1 MLMVIVFLVTLIIG
15 VPIAFSLGLTAVVG
29 LYSLDPSFLIAL
41 PQKLFATSNN
51 YSLMAIPL
59 FIMAGELMA
68 LSGDINRLMELA
80 RSVIGRVRGGL
91 AYVSIVLG
99 VMIGGLLGMANAAAA
114 LLSTTIYPEM
124 VKDGY
129 EPDFAAPFIA
139 SVSIIAPM
147 IPPGMLFVIYGVAS
161 NTSIADLFMAG
172 VSAGVMV
179 AVALVIIILLSSR
192 KYKWPVSTQKTSA
205 KDILIKLKNA
215 AFSVLAPFI
224 TVVTIG
230 AGIATPT
237 EAAAVVCV
245 LVFLVGTF
253 VYRKIKLRDM
263 AAVLTR
269 TATTSGAILIISA
282 MGGVLG
288 WNLSIAQIPQALA
301 QGIAQIS
308 ENRLVIMLI
317 IQVFLLFV
325 GMVMDSAPAVMI
337 LVPVFMP
344 IMARFGFDSVHFGL
358 LMCLNLSIGL
368 LTPPVGTV
376 LYTTATATGVPTD
389 KMIKNI
395 WPWVGALT
403 IVLMIIAY
411 VPDVVMWL
419 PNLLNSR

>member
-1 MLMVIVFLVTLIIG
+1 MLAVFVVTLIIG
-15 VPIAFSLGLTAVVG
+15 VPIAFSLGLTAVAG
-29 LYSLDPSFLIAL
+29 LYSMGPSFLIAI

-59 FIMAGELMA
+59 FIMAGELMG
-68 LSGDINRLMELA
+68 LSGDINRLMDLA
-80 RSVIGRVRGGL
+80 RVVIGRVRGGL
-91 AYVSIVLG
+91 AYVSIVVG

-124 VKDGY
+124 IKDGY
-129 EPDFAAPFIA
+129 KSEFAAPFVA

-147 IPPGMLFVIYGVAS
+147 IPPGMLFVIYCVAS

-172 VSAGVMV
+172 LPAGVMIAIV
-179 AVALVIIILLSSR
+179 LSLIIFFSGR
-192 KYKWPVSTQKTSA
+192 KHKWPVSTQSVSLPDVLVKV
-205 KDILIKLKNA
+205 KRA

-224 TVVTIG
+224 TVFSIG
-230 AGIATPT
+230 TGIATPT

-245 LVFLVGTF
+245 LVFFVGAF
-253 VYRKIKLRDM
+253 GYRKIKLKNM
-263 AAVLTR
+263 LTVLTR

-288 WNLSIAQIPQALA
+288 WNLSIDHIPQAIA
-301 QGIAQIS
+301 HGISLIS
-308 ENRLVIMLI
+308 ENTLVITLI
-317 IQVFLLFV
+317 IQLFLFFV
-325 GMVMDSAPAVMI
+325 GMIMDSAPAVMI

-344 IMARFGFDSVHFGL
+344 VVSQFGFDPVHFGL

-376 LYTTATATGVPTD
+376 LYTTAMATGVPTD
-389 KMIKNI
+389 KMIRNV

-403 IVLMIIAY
+403 ALLFVVAY
-411 VPDVVMWL
+411 IPDSVMWL
-419 PNLLNSR
+419 PRLLAK